1 MTHWN
6 TDAVVAALQKAF
18 PKYKVIKGEA
28 GGDVDTEN
36 IQVKIGSPN
45 SDSEGWDR
53 FLSIAGFKTDGYYG
67 DNRSDVEVDMVELTD
82 HVGDGLQSGDPE
94 EIRAYAEAMII
105 LKGMGFQVVPYMK
118 NYF

>member
-6 TDAVVAALQKAF
+6 TDAVVSALQKVF

-36 IQVKIGSPN
+36 IQVEISKK
-45 SDSEGWDR
+45 DRR
-53 FLSIAGFKTDGYYG
+53 FLCIAGFKTDGYYG
-67 DNRSDVEVDMVELTD
+67 DNRSDVEVEMVELTD
-82 HVGDGLQSGDPE
+82 HVGEGCQSDDPE
-94 EIRAYAEAMII
+94 EIRAYGEAMIV
-105 LKGMGFQVVPYMK
+105 LRGMGFQVVPYMK